1 MDGVAAELI
10 RANSGFMAVRVEGG
24 THSIELSYATPWLK
38 QGCLLSLAG
47 AGVFALS
54 AGGWVVFRT
63 AFPKKERF
71 LKEKRLYEKSADG
84 ESLSALLKEGA
95 GKLSE
100 KRGGQLLGRS
110 VGKGLRKGVCVR
122 SV

>member
-54 AGGWVVFRT
+54 AGGWVFFVLRSRR
-63 AFPKKERF
+63 KKD
-71 LKEKRLYEKSADG
+71 S
-84 ESLSALLKEGA
+84 
-95 GKLSE
+95 
-100 KRGGQLLGRS
+100 
-110 VGKGLRKGVCVR
+110 
-122 SV
+122 